1 MVNSE
6 RVECLGWGE
15 GGGELAG
22 DGEGRAARNL
32 VKSGTGFYMITVWQ
46 QPVFNKI
53 FAQNIILLYNREMF
67 PVLHVIFHQLDSYSN
82 MKDF

>member
-46 QPVFNKI
+46 QILTRFLLKI
-53 FAQNIILLYNREMF
+53 LFYSTTEMF